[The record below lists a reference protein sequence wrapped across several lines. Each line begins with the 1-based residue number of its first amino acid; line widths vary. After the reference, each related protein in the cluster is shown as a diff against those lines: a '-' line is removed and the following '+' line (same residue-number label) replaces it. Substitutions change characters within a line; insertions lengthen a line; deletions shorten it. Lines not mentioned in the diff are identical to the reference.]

1 MNNIGRLRHRIVI
14 QKPVKT
20 ADDAGGFAAAWT
32 TYGNRWAE
40 MLVPRFS
47 QQVIQGGV
55 QTSEQVQA
63 RVRKGHGA
71 VIGDRVVWADHGTYT
86 VVAVDSSRTDEDYL
100 GLKLV
105 KKRGA

>member
-1 MNNIGRLRHRIVI
+1 MNNIGKMRHRIVI
-14 QKPVKT
+14 QKPTKT
-20 ADDAGGFAAAWT
+20 ADEAGGFASVWSP
-32 TYGNRWAE
+32 YGNRWAE
-40 MLVPRFS
+40 MLVPRFN

-71 VIGDRVVWADHGTYT
+71 VIGDRIVWTGHGTYT
-86 VVAVDSSRTDEDYL
+86 VVAVDSSRPDEDYL

>member
-1 MNNIGRLRHRIVI
+1 MNNIGKLRHRITI
-14 QKPVKT
+14 LKPTKT
-20 ADDAGGFAAAWT
+20 ADESGGFDAVWSS
-32 TYGNRWAE
+32 YGDRWAE

-47 QQVIQGGV
+47 QQVIQGGL

-71 VIGDRVVWADHGTYT
+71 VIGDRIEWDNGSTYT
-86 VVAVDSSRTDEDYL
+86 VVAVDSSRSDEDYL

>member
-1 MNNIGRLRHRIVI
+1 MNNIGKLRHRVEIH
-14 QKPVKT
+14 KPAKT
-20 ADDAGGFAAAWT
+20 TDAAGGYAAVWSKYAE
-32 TYGNRWAE
+32 RWAE

-47 QQVIQGGV
+47 QQVIQGGI

-71 VIGDRVVWADHGTYT
+71 VIGDRVVWDDGNVYT
-86 VVAVDSSRTDEDYL
+86 IVAVDSSRIDEDYL
-100 GLKLV
+100 GLKLM

>member
-1 MNNIGRLRHRIVI
+1 MVDIGKLRHRIEI
-14 QKPVKT
+14 QKPTKT
-20 ADDAGGFAAAWT
+20 ADDAGGFSAVWA
-32 TYGNRWAE
+32 TYGSRWAE
-40 MLVPRFS
+40 MLVPRFN

-63 RVRKGHGA
+63 RLRKGHGA
-71 VIGDRVVWADHGTYT
+71 VIGDRVVWDNGSVYT
-86 VVAVDSSRTDEDYL
+86 VVAVDFSRTDEDYL

>member
-1 MNNIGRLRHRIVI
+1 MNNIGKLRHRVII
-14 QKPVKT
+14 QKPAKT
-20 ADDAGGFAAAWT
+20 ADEAGGFSAVWS
-32 TYGNRWAE
+32 TYGSRWAE

-63 RVRKGHGA
+63 RVRKGHGT
-71 VIGDRVVWADHGTYT
+71 VIGDRIVWDNGSTYT
-86 VVAVDSSRTDEDYL
+86 VVAVDSSRKDEDYL

>member
-1 MNNIGRLRHRIVI
+1 MNNIGKLRHRVTI
-14 QKPVKT
+14 QKPTKT
-20 ADDAGGFAAAWT
+20 ADEAGGFSAVWS

-47 QQVIQGGV
+47 QQVIQGGP

-63 RVRKGHGA
+63 RLRKGHGA
-71 VIGDRVVWADHGTYT
+71 VIGDRIVWDNGCVYT
-86 VVAVDSSRTDEDYL
+86 VVAVDSSRPDEDYL